1 MGKRSLK
8 ANILSSLPTG
18 PSMWGLSQLS
28 SVQFSSVSQ
37 SCPILCDPMNCSTLG
52 LPVHHQ
58 LPSLPKPMFTES
70 VMPSNHLILC
80 CPLLL
85 LSSILRTS
93 WKKVRSKGGLD
104 WRLAIK
110 KRKKKKKGNKLSQV
124 PLYMTIRVP
133 IQIAVRLNIYI
144 CNLQIVTRIKWNFLN
159 WEELFYYC
167 VLHNI

>member
-1 MGKRSLK
+1 MLEYCHRLMGKQSLK
-8 ANILSSLPTG
+8 AFFPPLQQDQACGASI
-18 PSMWGLSQLS
+18 S
-28 SVQFSSVSQ
+28 SVQFSSVQ
-37 SCPILCDPMNCSTLG
+37 SLSRVQLCNPMNRSMPG
-52 LPVHHQ
+52 LPVDHQ
-58 LPSLPKPMFTES
+58 LPSLPKPMSIES

-85 LSSILRTS
+85 LSSILGTN

-110 KRKKKKKGNKLSQV
+110 KKTKGNKLSQF

-144 CNLQIVTRIKWNFLN
+144 
-159 WEELFYYC
+159 
-167 VLHNI
+167 